1 MDKKSLKDI
10 VQQLK
15 KIVDVLESE
24 VYSDPHAYE
33 IWNPMS
39 IPNNLWDMNTTMMM
53 TGLQTNDY

>member
-1 MDKKSLKDI
+1 MDKQSLKDI

-33 IWNPMS
+33 VWKSDGCLKQPMGYEDTDDDDGNP
-39 IPNNLWDMNTTMMM
+39 D
-53 TGLQTNDY
+53 

>member
-33 IWNPMS
+33 IWKSDEYPKQPMGYEY
-39 IPNNLWDMNTTMMM
+39 NNDDDGTP
-53 TGLQTNDY
+53 D